1 MSHAR
6 ATMDNPLGTPSAE
19 PHRQAEAAGPGS
31 GWLSILL
38 LILSLIAGSTDTIGF
53 LSLNGLFTAH
63 ITGNLVVL
71 AAHLINGAP
80 TIVSYVLAVPVF
92 AVVLLLTRLFASG
105 LERVGA
111 VTLQALL
118 LLELLLLLGFLV
130 CCVNCGQRF
139 DPNSGIAI
147 TAGVF
152 GISAMAVQT
161 ALVQI
166 SLAKAP
172 STAVM
177 TTNVAYL
184 MVALG
189 EVLASRDDAVIAS
202 ARKRAIHIFP
212 VIVGFAIG
220 CALGAAG
227 QSAFGAWSLA
237 IPAGLATLAL
247 ATSVMVRK

>member
-1 MSHAR
+1 MSQAP
-6 ATMDNPLGTPSAE
+6 ATMHNPLKTPSAY
-19 PHRQAEAAGPGS
+19 RRAAPPRGGS

-71 AAHLINGAP
+71 AAHLVSGDPA
-80 TIVSYVLAVPVF
+80 IVSYVLAVPVF
-92 AVVLLLTRLFASG
+92 AAVLLLTRLLASG

-111 VTLQALL
+111 VTLQVLL
-118 LLELLLLLGFLV
+118 LLELLLLIGFLV

-147 TAGVF
+147 TAGMF

-184 MVALG
+184 MLALG
-189 EVLASRDDAVIAS
+189 ELMASRDDAVIES
-202 ARKRAIHIFP
+202 ARKRAIHVFP

-220 CALGAAG
+220 CAFGAAA
-227 QSAFGAWSLA
+227 QSAYGSWSLA
-237 IPAGLATLAL
+237 LPAALATLAV
-247 ATSVMVRK
+247 AMSVAIRR